1 MALGNIARK
10 LASRSVLRYP
20 CGERDSSNMFKALK
34 LMNLAGAL
42 KAKGN
47 AQEAYSAV
55 LELGRLGHDKAVD
68 LLIETLARQDG
79 VARSAARELGKLGN
93 ERAIPALIQLLG
105 NGEVNQAA
113 AEALLAFGPKAVN
126 PLIEVLKTGNGDA
139 RRAAAFALGE
149 IRDKQ
154 AVEPLVMVMQ
164 TDDAYAV
171 RTAAATAL
179 GNLKDARAVWV
190 LVATLQMRDETT
202 AERQASLEQLRQAT
216 TLAMR
221 KIGDPL
227 VNKAPAATVTT
238 DAQAAVQQVEQAVAE
253 KGVHPK
259 LTGDLK
265 LLKNEEL
272 IDVLKELIAASE
284 EISWAK
290 LENRQPMLPAYFID
304 YEQRAGAA
312 EKVGKELHRRGGSA
326 LLKQVLEEQL
336 GNHTAIGNWWCGIEL
351 P

>member
-1 MALGNIARK
+1 VNEL
-10 LASRSVLRYP
+10 
-20 CGERDSSNMFKALK
+20 DNMFKALK
-34 LMNLAGAL
+34 LMHLAGAL
-42 KAKGN
+42 KSKGN

-55 LELGRLGHDKAVD
+55 LELGRLGHEKAVD
-68 LLIETLARQDG
+68 LLIEAMARRDG

-93 ERAIPALIQLLG
+93 DRAIPPLIRLLG
-105 NGEVNQAA
+105 NAEVNQAA
-113 AEALLAFGPKAVN
+113 AEALLAFGTKAVN
-126 PLIEVLKTGNGDA
+126 PLIETLKDGNGDA
-139 RRAAAFALGE
+139 RQAAAFALGE

-164 TDDAYAV
+164 TDDVYAV

-202 AERQASLEQLRQAT
+202 PERQASLEQLRHAT

-227 VNKAPAATVTT
+227 VNKTALGSMTA

-253 KGVHPK
+253 KGAHPK
-259 LTGDLK
+259 LAGDLK
-265 LLKNEEL
+265 LLKNDEL
-272 IDVLKELIAASE
+272 IEVAKELIASSE

-290 LENRQPMLPAYFID
+290 LENREPMLPPYFID

-312 EKVGKELHRRGGSA
+312 EKVGRELHRRGGTT

-336 GNHTAIGNWWCGIEL
+336 GNHTAISNWWSGIET